1 MRRAARLCLVVGS
14 VALPSASSLTGQ
26 IGELHLGVVANYG
39 TAGAFGPGAGLVAG
53 IAPGRLVYVGV
64 RWSYQVGSTQA
75 EVRTRVQSF
84 AADLGVQLPAGPV
97 EVVPSLSL
105 GALRYAQR
113 AAGNTTHSAVE
124 FLAAPGLSVEI
135 PVARVALIPEV
146 QFYLAG
152 KPSNLSVPVTH
163 RGLLTSL
170 RLVVPIE
177 VSRFRW

>member
-1 MRRAARLCLVVGS
+1 VRRAARHWLCLAAL
-14 VALPSASSLTGQ
+14 ALPGASSLTGQ
-26 IGELHLGVVANYG
+26 IGELHLGVVASHG
-39 TAGAFGPGAGLVAG
+39 TPGAFGPGAGLVVG
-53 IAPGRLVYVGV
+53 IAPGRLVYVGA
-64 RWSYQVGSTQA
+64 RWSYQFGSTQA
-75 EVRTRVQSF
+75 QVRTRVQSF
-84 AADLGVQLPAGPV
+84 AADLGVQIPAGPV

-113 AAGNTTHSAVE
+113 AAGGSTHSVE

-135 PVARVALIPEV
+135 PLAGIALIPEV

>member
-1 MRRAARLCLVVGS
+1 VRRAARRCLCLAA
-14 VALPSASSLTGQ
+14 VALPGASPLAGQ
-26 IGELHLGVVANYG
+26 IGELQLGVVASLG
-39 TAGAFGPGAGLVAG
+39 TPRAFGPGAGLVVG
-53 IAPGRLVYVGV
+53 IAPGRLVYVGA
-64 RWSYQVGSTQA
+64 RWTYQFGSTQTQ
-75 EVRTRVQSF
+75 VRTRVQSF
-84 AADLGVQLPAGPV
+84 AADLGVQIPAGAV

-113 AAGNTTHSAVE
+113 AAGIHTHSVE
-124 FLAAPGLSVEI
+124 FLAAPGLSLEI